1 MTIQSRTALTH
12 GAAAGGLALLL
23 GVVPTEAPHAQET
36 NREADARAQVEQIV
50 VTARRREESLQD
62 VPVSITAFSSEALSS
77 NMIDGVDD
85 YLSRTPNVSFIST
98 GSRDRKKFSI
108 RGVTTQVDDAESLT
122 PSGTFAMYI
131 DGFNV
136 AGGTRNPAV
145 MDLERIEILR
155 GPQGTYFGRNAIGGA
170 INITTVKPQQ
180 EWYAAF
186 SADLARYSTYDLE
199 AIVNAPIVEDT
210 LAARAAVKYHESDGF
225 IENINPVGGGNDSE
239 YKYGRLSFR
248 YTPMDRLTVDLIG
261 AWSDEVVGMRVGV
274 PSGVMSRFAAS
285 LFGPVADP
293 DGVGFFPENTDKVN
307 FNRPQQVGAEYS
319 YVMANASYDFDAF
332 TLTSITGYLS
342 SDMFLMGDIDGGS
355 LDAFYE
361 TKPISRNSASQ
372 EFRFQSTGE
381 NLVDWTIGAIVSRDR
396 GTIAQE
402 TFAGDAGIFGLP
414 PDFQVTASFGDS
426 EVVSK
431 AVFGEAV
438 WHATDRLDLLLGMRY
453 TDEDVEVSQ
462 YNVSSGVIN
471 NFVSDSTT
479 FDDFSPKISASY
491 FLTPETSVYGTISKG
506 FKAGGVQIGSSLEES
521 AYDPETLWSYEA
533 GIKSEFF
540 DNRARLNAAVFYSD
554 WTDMQASF
562 VVADVDPDGNIVF
575 NSGIQNAAEAR
586 NYGIEAEL
594 TALLTDSL
602 IVSFGAGYLDSQFE
616 SFENAFVDGET
627 VDLSGERTPNSP
639 EWTFNGSAQY
649 DFPVAGYDGFARL
662 EWYYRDETLPDL
674 IALVRQEEGFPFVV
688 PSYHHVNLRAGIENE
703 RYSLVGYVENLF
715 DEVYYTNA
723 YQKAFVGGLHVTP
736 SYQTW
741 GIKFTVRTD

>member
-1 MTIQSRTALTH
+1 MSIQSRTALTR

-23 GVVPTEAPHAQET
+23 GVAPNEAPHAQET
-36 NREADARAQVEQIV
+36 NQEAEAPAQIEQIV

-62 VPVSITAFSSEALSS
+62 VPVSITAFSAEALSN

-145 MDLERIEILR
+145 MDLERIEVLR

-170 INITTVKPQQ
+170 INITTMKPQQ
-180 EWYAAF
+180 EWFAEF
-186 SADLARYSTYDLE
+186 SADLSRYSTYDLE
-199 AIVNAPIVEDT
+199 AIVNVPLVEDV
-210 LAARAAVKYHESDGF
+210 LAARAAVKYQESDGY
-225 IENINPVGGGNDSE
+225 IENINPIGGGNDSE
-239 YKYGRLSFR
+239 YKYGRLSLR
-248 YTPMDRLTVDLIG
+248 YTPVERLNVDFIG

-293 DGVGFFPENTDKVN
+293 DGVGFFPENTDTVN
-307 FNRPQQVGAEYS
+307 FNRPQEVGAEYY
-319 YVMANASYDFDAF
+319 YVMANATYDFDGFA
-332 TLTSITGYLS
+332 LTNIIGYLDS
-342 SDMFLMGDIDGGS
+342 EMFLLGDIDGGS
-355 LDAFYE
+355 QDFFYE
-361 TKPISRNSASQ
+361 TKPISRDSFS
-372 EFRFQSTGE
+372 EEIRLQSTGD
-381 NLVDWTIGAIVSRDR
+381 NQIDWTVGAIYSRDS
-396 GTIAQE
+396 GSIAQE
-402 TFAGDAGIFGLP
+402 TFAGNAGIFGLP
-414 PDFQVTASFGDS
+414 PDFQITASFGDS

-438 WHATDRLDLLLGMRY
+438 WHASDRLDLLLGMRY

-462 YNVSSGVIN
+462 FNLSSGVVN
-471 NFVSDSTT
+471 NLVSDSTT
-479 FDDFSPKISASY
+479 FDDFSPKFSASY
-491 FLTPETSVYGTISKG
+491 YLTPETSVYGTISKG
-506 FKAGGVQIGSSLEES
+506 FKAGGVQIGSSLEEN

-533 GIKSEFF
+533 GVKSEFLEG
-540 DNRARLNAAVFYSD
+540 RARLNAAVFYSD

-562 VVADVDPDGNIVF
+562 VVAAVDDDGNIIF

-586 NYGIEAEL
+586 NYGAEAEI
-594 TALLTDSL
+594 TALLTENL
-602 IVSFGAGYLDSQFE
+602 IVSFGAGYLDAQFE
-616 SFENAFVDGET
+616 KFENAFVDGET
-627 VDLSGERTPNSP
+627 VDLSGERTPNTP
-639 EWTFNGSAQY
+639 EWTFTGDAQY
-649 DFPVAGYDGFARL
+649 TFPVANYDGFARL

-703 RYSLVGYVENLF
+703 RYSIVGYVENLL
-715 DEVYYTNA
+715 DEEYYTNA
-723 YQKAFVGGLHVTP
+723 YQKAFVSGLHVQP